1 MNRNKFLIR
10 FFFNALSQLSH
21 QTGKVNILLTAMRAR
36 QCSRQEVLS
45 HFSNT
50 IIDDKMRRHM
60 ALDWLSRE
68 QDSPGVIKREL
79 RSCYN
84 EIYRERREGKELRFL
99 FEKRN
104 ILLIAQEQLEG
115 KQN

>member
-1 MNRNKFLIR
+1 
-10 FFFNALSQLSH
+10 
-21 QTGKVNILLTAMRAR
+21 
-36 QCSRQEVLS
+36 
-45 HFSNT
+45 
-50 IIDDKMRRHM
+50 MRRHM
-60 ALDWLSRE
+60 ALDWISRE

-104 ILLIAQEQLEG
+104 ILQIATEQLEA
-115 KQN
+115 KH